1 MKSTANMKTSLGDIR
16 EAVGSGFWFVPGLMM
31 LGAAGAAYLLVW
43 ADETIDPQRVGLFG
57 YLIATD
63 LDGARVLLSSI
74 ASSIISVAGV
84 VFSITV
90 VVLSVASGQLGP
102 RLLRSFMRLRTTQYS
117 LGAFTATFLFCLLL
131 LVRLQVAEEGGF
143 TPHAS
148 VSFAVLLAIACLCI
162 LVFYIHHVAL
172 YIQADTVIRSVSSE
186 LDDTIEAIYPDPLD
200 EYPVDLADGIE
211 PHSPVDSPPS
221 GSATAAHEGYVQ
233 RIDTRALV
241 QLATS
246 EDLLISLRV
255 RPGAF
260 VIQDAPLA
268 TVWPAERVTDAVNAK
283 INEAI
288 GLGERATPEEDA
300 EFAIGQ
306 LVEVAVRALSPGIN
320 DPFTAMACV
329 DRLASALGKLLNR
342 KFPSPHH
349 HDESERLRLVT
360 MPASFGDL
368 LDASFDEIRRNARG
382 TVPVVRRMLGSLA
395 LLAPLVRRQEDGRAL
410 ARHVHEI
417 RDSLDATG
425 LKRERDTLDAQCER
439 ILAEI
444 EDRPAQASRQTV
456 DARSA

>member
-1 MKSTANMKTSLGDIR
+1 MKTSLGDIR

-31 LGAAGAAYLLVW
+31 LGAAAAAYLLVW
-43 ADETIDPQRVGLFG
+43 VDESIDSEHVGLFG

-63 LDGARVLLSSI
+63 LGGARVLLSVI

-131 LVRLQVAEEGGF
+131 LVRLQVAEKGGF

-148 VSFAVLLAIACLCI
+148 VTFAVLLAVACLCI

-172 YIQADTVIRSVSSE
+172 YIQADTVIRSVSKE
-186 LDDTIEAIYPDPLD
+186 LDDTIESIYPDPLD
-200 EYPVDLADGIE
+200 DYPVELADRIDPG
-211 PHSPVDSPPS
+211 VATNSPPP
-221 GSATAAHEGYVQ
+221 GVATAAHEGYVQ
-233 RIDTRALV
+233 FIDARKLV
-241 QLATS
+241 DIATS

-260 VIQDAPLA
+260 VIQDAGIA
-268 TVWPAERVTDAVNAK
+268 DVWPADRADDVTAK
-283 INEAI
+283 IGEAI

-300 EFAIGQ
+300 EFAIRQ

-320 DPFTAMACV
+320 DPFTATACV
-329 DRLASALGKLLNR
+329 DRLTSALGKLLRR

-368 LDASFDEIRRNARG
+368 LDASFDQIRRNARG
-382 TVPVVRRMLGSLA
+382 TVSVLSRLLHSIA
-395 LLAPLVRRQEDGRAL
+395 LLAPLVHRSEDARDL
-410 ARHVHEI
+410 SRHVYAI
-417 RDSLDATG
+417 RDSLEAVELTQD
-425 LKRERDTLDAQCER
+425 REPLRAQCER
-439 ILAEI
+439 ILAELDAPKLSGEI
-444 EDRPAQASRQTV
+444 SRSIRAQAGLS
-456 DARSA
+456 DP